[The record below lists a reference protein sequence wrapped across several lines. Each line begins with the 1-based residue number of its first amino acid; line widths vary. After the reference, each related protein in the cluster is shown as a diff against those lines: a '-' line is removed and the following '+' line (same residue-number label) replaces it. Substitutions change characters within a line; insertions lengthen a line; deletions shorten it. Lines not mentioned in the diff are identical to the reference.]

1 MKKNVSALNTV
12 LGIILLTITCFP
24 SFSQTGTLRAMNDTI
39 DLYPGIPQVYDILAN
54 DTIPAGDTIRLVNLT
69 TGNYI
74 SCQKIHD
81 SNWKWTFTFNV
92 PQWGSGGEVQGSY
105 RIFTLSM
112 DTSSAKILFRIHDKS
127 FGYLEINNVRAR
139 FCASGPHFFFDSS
152 QYEVPKGSGK
162 TSIFSNSL
170 WIGGKDGQG
179 QLHFAGERYRQGPL
193 PGPAGT
199 HPDWYAGP
207 VMDSAKYS
215 VYMDTLW
222 NYVWNLK
229 KSDIDFH
236 KAHFS
241 DPGYTP
247 IHDIVSWPGNGNTAA
262 GQSLILAPFYDVN
275 GDQTYDPFSGDYPII
290 RGDQALFFIFNDD
303 RGPHLESEGA
313 KLRVEVHG
321 MAYAFDMPEDSA
333 MKNTV
338 FLNYKL
344 FNRSQNTYDSA
355 MLGNFTDI
363 DLGYPNDDYIGC
375 DVERNMYF
383 GYNGT
388 PIDGTGQPY
397 AYGENPPVQSVTL
410 LAGPYMNPDG
420 ADNPRFSNTGAQLCD
435 FSVNGL
441 NFGDTIV
448 DNERYGLQGFMY
460 FNNGVSGV
468 PAYMTDPAYAADYYQ
483 MLCGKWRDGTTM
495 MYGGNGHAGTG
506 AYGPACRFMFPGES
520 DTLNWGVGC
529 TPPNGPVNW
538 TEETA
543 MNNPQDRRGL
553 GSTGPF
559 TFKPGDVQELD
570 IAFSWA
576 RDYGGRSPLSSLAK
590 LRLLTDQINKA
601 FTTNKLSNG
610 NQFYGIGD
618 PGHSSDLLVNVYPNP
633 AADHVNIE
641 FAKSNPPADIT
652 IDLLTSQGNS
662 IQRISLAEC
671 RNPVRFDIFRLPSG
685 FYYIKVTTKESMTVK
700 KLVIM
705 H

>member
-1 MKKNVSALNTV
+1 MKKHVSTLKIV
-12 LGIILLTITCFP
+12 LGILLLTITCFP
-24 SFSQTGTLRAMNDTI
+24 SFSQTGTRRAMNDTI

-54 DTIPAGDTIRLVNLT
+54 DTIPAGDTIRLINLT
-69 TGNYI
+69 TGNHI
-74 SCQKIHD
+74 TCQKIHD

-92 PQWGSGGEVQGSY
+92 PLWGSGGEVQGSY
-105 RIFTLSM
+105 KIFTMSM
-112 DTSSAKILFRIHDKS
+112 DTGSAKILFRIHDKS
-127 FGYLEINNVRAR
+127 FGYLDINNVRAR
-139 FCASGPHFFFDSS
+139 FCASGPHFFYDSS
-152 QYEVPKGSGK
+152 QYEVPRGSGK

-170 WIGGKDGQG
+170 WIGGNDGQG

-222 NYVWNLK
+222 NYVWTLK

-247 IHDIVSWPGNGNTAA
+247 IHDILNWPGNGNTAA
-262 GQSLILAPFYDVN
+262 GQALILAPFYDVN
-275 GDQTYDPFSGDYPII
+275 GDQAYDPFAGDYPLI

-303 RGPHLESEGA
+303 RGPHLESEGV
-313 KLRVEVHG
+313 KLRVEIHG

-344 FNRSQNTYDSA
+344 FNRSQNTYDST
-355 MLGNFTDI
+355 MLGIFTDI
-363 DLGYPNDDYIGC
+363 DLGYPNDDFIGC

-388 PIDGTGQPY
+388 PLDGTGQSY

-410 LAGPYMNPDG
+410 LGGPYMDPDG

-441 NFGDTIV
+441 NFGDSIV
-448 DNERYGLQGFMY
+448 DNERYGLHGFAY
-460 FNNGVSGV
+460 FNNNTAGV
-468 PAYMTDPAYAADYYQ
+468 PYYMQDPDYYYDYYKL
-483 MLCGKWRDGTTM
+483 LCSLWKDSTSM
-495 MYGGNGHAGTG
+495 IYGGNGSYATG
-506 AYGPACRFMFPGES
+506 GYGPACRFMFPGES

-529 TPPNGPVNW
+529 TVPNGPVNW

-543 MNNPQDRRGL
+543 QNNPSDRRGL
-553 GSTGPF
+553 GITGPI
-559 TFKPGDVQELD
+559 TFKPGDVQDVD

-576 RDYGGRSPLSSLAK
+576 RDYVGRSPLSSLAK
-590 LRLLTDQINKA
+590 LRILTDEINKA
-601 FTTNKLSNG
+601 FTTNKLPNG
-610 NQFYGIGD
+610 NTFYGIND
-618 PGHSSDLLVNVYPNP
+618 QVNSSEIPVRVYPNP
-633 AADHVNIE
+633 ASEYLNIE
-641 FAKSNPPADIT
+641 FLQAGSPVNTT
-652 IDLLTSQGNS
+652 IDFMTSQGNT
-662 IQRISLAEC
+662 IRQISLPDH
-671 RNPVRFDIFRLPSG
+671 RNSIHMDISDIPSG
-685 FYYIKVTTKESMTVK
+685 FYFIRITTSKSMMMKKVV
-700 KLVIM
+700 VI